1 MVEAAASG
9 LPVVASDIPAH
20 REIAEGLAQFHD
32 PLDGPGWLASVER
45 LMEADSPLR
54 ADLAA
59 RLDGYRPPDWS
70 GTLRGGG
77 ADPGRPV
84 TPREL
89 RRRPLTNM
97 EKRQRHG

>member
-1 MVEAAASG
+1 MPSFTEGYGIPVVEAAASG

-20 REIAEGLAQFHD
+20 REIAEGLARFHD

-59 RLDGYRPPDWS
+59 RLEGYRPPDWPAHFAAV
-70 GTLRGGG
+70 GPTL
-77 ADPGRPV
+77 AA
-84 TPREL
+84 L
-89 RRRPLTNM
+89 
-97 EKRQRHG
+97 